1 MYMANQRPC
10 ESIAIEVASYIMSL
24 LATNPRLRRPKTRPF
39 PKSYR
44 RKPPHLIPISPIR
57 HLPNPLSPQI
67 TPRICLEL
75 LIPLQRIL
83 RRIQPT
89 PTLHSLRWL
98 IHTENH
104 ASPTAPIHRLNL
116 LVHIEIASK
125 LPGQRRV
132 MRFVCCESNDEACG
146 AW

>member
-1 MYMANQRPC
+1 MY
-10 ESIAIEVASYIMSL
+10 IATRDPVNRSKLTWHLISCHCWLRILV
-24 LATNPRLRRPKTRPF
+24 RLRRSKTRPF
-39 PKSYR
+39 PKPHR
-44 RKPPHLIPISPIR
+44 NKPPHLHPPIR
-57 HLPNPLSPQI
+57 HLPNPPSPQI
-67 TPRICLEL
+67 TPRIRLKL

-98 IHTENH
+98 IDAENH

-116 LVHIEIASK
+116 LVHIELTSK
-125 LPGQRRV
+125 LPRHRRV